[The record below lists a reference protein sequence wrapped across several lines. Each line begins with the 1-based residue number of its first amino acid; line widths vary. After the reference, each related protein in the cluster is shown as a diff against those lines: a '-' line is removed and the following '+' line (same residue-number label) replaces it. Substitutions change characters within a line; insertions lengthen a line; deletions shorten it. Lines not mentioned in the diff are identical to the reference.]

1 MKADVPIL
9 EVSGLHT
16 HYGASHILHGIDFSV
31 SSGECLSLMGRNGMG
46 KTTTIRSIFG
56 LTTPTQGKVQVY
68 GNDVSGA
75 PPHVIARYG
84 LGLVPEGRGIFP
96 DLSVEE
102 NLIMTARPGR
112 DGSQAWTL
120 DRVLEIFPR
129 LAERMTNMG
138 NHLSGG
144 EQQMLSI
151 GRALMT
157 NPDLLVL
164 DEATEGLAP
173 LIRKEIWSVVR
184 RIKETGIATILVD
197 KDVDALL
204 AVSDKSLILVKGKV
218 VFSGS
223 SKELAANPDIHV
235 QHLGV

>member
-1 MKADVPIL
+1 MKANTPIL

-16 HYGASHILHGIDFSV
+16 HYGASHILHGIDFTV
-31 SSGECLSLMGRNGMG
+31 HPGECLSLMGRNGMG
-46 KTTTIRSIFG
+46 KTTTIRSVFG
-56 LTTPTQGKVQVY
+56 LTPPSDGEIKVY
-68 GNDVSGA
+68 GDDVTKS
-75 PPHVIARYG
+75 PPHVIARKG

-96 DLSVEE
+96 GLSVEE
-102 NLIMTARPGR
+102 NLMMSARPGR
-112 DGSQAWTL
+112 DGNSAWTL
-120 DRVLEIFPR
+120 ERVLKTFPR
-129 LAERMTNMG
+129 LNERLTNMG

-184 RIKETGIATILVD
+184 QVKETGIATIIVD
-197 KDVDALL
+197 KDVDSILS
-204 AVSDKSLILVKGKV
+204 VSDKSLILVKGQV
-218 VFSGS
+218 VFSGPS
-223 SKELAANPDIHV
+223 SELVDNPDIHIK
-235 QHLGV
+235 HLGV

>member
-1 MKADVPIL
+1 MNSAAPIL

-16 HYGASHILHGIDFSV
+16 HYGASHILHGIDFKV
-31 SSGECLSLMGRNGMG
+31 GRGQCLGLMGRNGMG

-56 LTTPTQGKVQVY
+56 LTPPSQGKVW
-68 GNDVSGA
+68 VSGQLVSGRA
-75 PPHVIARYG
+75 PHIIARHG
-84 LGLVPEGRGIFP
+84 LGLVPEGREIFAN
-96 DLSVEE
+96 LSVEE
-102 NLIMTARPGR
+102 NLIMTARAGR
-112 DGSQAWTL
+112 DGSMTWTL
-120 DRVLEIFPR
+120 DEVLKTFPR
-129 LAERMTNMG
+129 LAERLNNMG

-144 EQQMLSI
+144 EQQMLAI

-197 KDVDALL
+197 KDVESLL
-204 AVSDKSLILVKGKV
+204 SVSDNCLILVKGKA

-223 SKELAANPDIHV
+223 AAELTANPDIHV

>member
-1 MKADVPIL
+1 MTAGTPIL
-9 EVSGLHT
+9 EVSDLHT
-16 HYGASHILHGIDFSV
+16 HYGASHILRGIDFSIKP
-31 SSGECLSLMGRNGMG
+31 GECFSLMGRNGMG

-56 LTTPTQGKVQVY
+56 LTPATEGQIRVF
-68 GNDVSGA
+68 GNDVTAS
-75 PPHVIARYG
+75 PPHVIARLG

-102 NLIMTARPGR
+102 NLIMTARRGR
-112 DGSQAWTL
+112 DGASDWTL
-120 DRVLEIFPR
+120 EKVLKTFPR
-129 LAERMTNMG
+129 LAERLNNMG

-157 NPDLLVL
+157 NPQLLVL

-173 LIRKEIWSVVR
+173 RVRKEIWSVVR
-184 RIKETGIATILVD
+184 QVKEAGIATIIVD

-204 AVSDKSLILVKGKV
+204 KVSDKSLILVKGKV
-218 VFSGS
+218 VFSGDPS
-223 SKELAANPDIHV
+223 ELVANPDIHV

>member
-1 MKADVPIL
+1 MTTDTPIL

-31 SSGECLSLMGRNGMG
+31 HPGECISLMGRNGMG
-46 KTTTIRSIFG
+46 KTTTIRSVFG
-56 LTTPTQGKVQVY
+56 LTPPTQGKVSIY
-68 GNDVSGA
+68 GQDVTGA
-75 PPHVIARYG
+75 SPHVIARLG
-84 LGLVPEGRGIFP
+84 MGLVPEGRGIFP

-102 NLIMTARPGR
+102 NLIMSARAGR
-112 DGSQAWTL
+112 GGQQDWTL
-120 DRVLEIFPR
+120 ERVLNTFPR
-129 LAERMTNMG
+129 LDERMNNMG

-157 NPDLLVL
+157 NPDLLIL

-184 RIKETGIATILVD
+184 KVKEAGIATIIVD
-197 KDVDALL
+197 KDVDAVLS
-204 AVSDKSLILVKGKV
+204 VSDKSLILIKGQV

-223 SKELAANPDIHV
+223 SRKLANNPDIHV

>member
-1 MKADVPIL
+1 MMTDTPIL

-31 SSGECLSLMGRNGMG
+31 HPGECISLMGRNGMG
-46 KTTTIRSIFG
+46 KTTTIRSVFG
-56 LTTPTQGKVQVY
+56 LTPPTQGKVSIY
-68 GNDVSGA
+68 GQDVTGA
-75 PPHVIARYG
+75 SPHVIARLG
-84 LGLVPEGRGIFP
+84 MGLVPEGRGIFP

-102 NLIMTARPGR
+102 NLIMSARAGR
-112 DGSQAWTL
+112 GGQQDWTL
-120 DRVLEIFPR
+120 ERVLNTFPR
-129 LAERMTNMG
+129 LDERMNNMG

-157 NPDLLVL
+157 NPDLLIL

-184 RIKETGIATILVD
+184 KVKEAGIATIIVD
-197 KDVDALL
+197 KDVDAVLS
-204 AVSDKSLILVKGKV
+204 VSDKSLILIKGQV

-223 SKELAANPDIHV
+223 SRKLANNPDIHV

>member
-1 MKADVPIL
+1 MKADAPIL
-9 EVSGLHT
+9 EVSDLHT
-16 HYGASHILHGIDFSV
+16 HYGASHILHGVDFSV
-31 SSGECLSLMGRNGMG
+31 ARGECLSLMGRNGMG

-56 LTTPTQGKVQVY
+56 LTPASKGEVRVF
-68 GNDVSGA
+68 GNVVTSSA
-75 PPHVIARYG
+75 PHVIARQG
-84 LGLVPEGRGIFP
+84 LGLVPEGREIFAN
-96 DLSVEE
+96 LSVEE
-102 NLIMTARPGR
+102 NLLMTARPGR
-112 DGSQAWTL
+112 DGSTGWTL
-120 DRVLEIFPR
+120 ERVLETFPR
-129 LAERMTNMG
+129 LAERLSNMG

-144 EQQMLSI
+144 EQQMLAI

-173 LIRKEIWSVVR
+173 LIRKEIWAVVR

-204 AVSDKSLILVKGKV
+204 SVSDKCLILVKGKA

-223 SKELAANPDIHV
+223 SDELAANPDIHV